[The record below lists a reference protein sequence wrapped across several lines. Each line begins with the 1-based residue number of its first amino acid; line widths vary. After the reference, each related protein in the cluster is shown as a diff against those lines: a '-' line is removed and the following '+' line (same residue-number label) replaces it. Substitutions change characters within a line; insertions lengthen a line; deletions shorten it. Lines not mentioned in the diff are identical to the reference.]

1 MSSVKAP
8 AAHVAGQLYN
18 FCAHKI
24 DSLVFNCPPNE
35 TWRFERN
42 QRNAGKG
49 LMRPTRDAFFSSD
62 ALSQDAEPYNEVG
75 PLQFLREPLM
85 II

>member
-8 AAHVAGQLYN
+8 AAGQLYN

-49 LMRPTRDAFFSSD
+49 LMRPTRDAFFPLMHFLKMQSHIMKL
-62 ALSQDAEPYNEVG
+62 ALSSFCAN
-75 PLQFLREPLM
+75 R
-85 II
+85 